1 MRRRFLSLILLFLIL
16 LPLPVQA
23 ATTLTVDPKSRLST
37 VSPQSVGLNTN
48 YLMDGAT
55 NTADGIAALNVGAL
69 RYPGGEKSDSYL
81 WSVPPFTQ
89 VQPSLAR
96 TGPNEWPSGDRTLVN
111 ADGSF
116 VRPPLDFDQFM
127 AIAQSRSAE
136 PVLVVDFDSMFKPA
150 EPGGTA
156 PTQQDLLDTAV
167 AWVRYARD
175 HSYNARYWELGNE
188 SYQGSFNGSPSAQQ
202 YAEQAVVFAQAMKA
216 ADPSIKIGVNGGNDA
231 WWSTILP
238 ITSPYIDFLVVH
250 NYPAYNW
257 ASYSTYSSKTA
268 LTSDVDRAISAIA
281 RFAKSSDR
289 SRLKIAITEYNALS
303 WGGWGEANDTG
314 HALVAFD
321 ILGQQLQYPQ
331 VVFSLFWN
339 TRWITNNDGVKL
351 FDALTPDNTP
361 TPVGQ
366 SLTLFSNY
374 MHDSMVKASSNSTL
388 RTFASYNTK
397 TGALTVWVLNK
408 KTSSQS
414 VNVKLSNYK
423 ASSKTVRQTLFV
435 GRSPEDAQ
443 PAIKILSS
451 LSLSSN
457 AVSVKAPAVS
467 ITILQFQGK
476 VS

>member
-1 MRRRFLSLILLFLIL
+1 MRRRILLLVLLFLL
-16 LPLPVQA
+16 LPLPAHA
-23 ATTLTVDPKSRLST
+23 ATTLTIDPKTRIAAVSR
-37 VSPQSVGLNTN
+37 QSVGLNTN

-55 NTADGIAALNVGAL
+55 NTLDGIAALNVGAL

-89 VQPSLAR
+89 SQPSLSR

-156 PTQQDLLDTAV
+156 PTPQDLLDSAV
-167 AWVRYARD
+167 AWVRYASA
-175 HSYNARYWELGNE
+175 HNYNVRYWELGNE

-238 ITSPYIDFLVVH
+238 ITSPYVDFLVVH
-250 NYPAYNW
+250 NYPAYDW
-257 ASYSTYSSKTA
+257 ASYSAYSSKTTLMA
-268 LTSDVDRAISAIA
+268 DVDRANLAIA
-281 RFAKSSDR
+281 RFAQASDR

-303 WGGWGEANDTG
+303 WGGWGDANDIG

-331 VVFSLFWN
+331 VMFSLFWN
-339 TRWITNNDGVKL
+339 TRWISNDAGVKV
-351 FDALTPDNTP
+351 FDALTPDNTV

-366 SLTLFSNY
+366 SLALFSNY

-414 VNVKLSNYK
+414 ASIKLSNYK
-423 ASSKTVRQTLFV
+423 ASSKTVKQTVFR
-435 GRSPEDAQ
+435 GTSSGDTQ
-443 PAIKILSS
+443 PTLKTLSS

-457 AVSVKAPAVS
+457 AVSLNAPAVS